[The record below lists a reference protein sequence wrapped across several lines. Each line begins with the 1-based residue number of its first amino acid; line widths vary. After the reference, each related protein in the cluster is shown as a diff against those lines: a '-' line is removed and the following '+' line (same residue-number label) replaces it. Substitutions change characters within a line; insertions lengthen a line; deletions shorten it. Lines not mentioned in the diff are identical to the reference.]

1 MALDTVPAF
10 DRALLSPARL
20 GPLVLRNKAV
30 MAPMT
35 RSRAGDGDAPTA
47 MNALYYAQ
55 RASAGL
61 IISEATQISPQGKGY
76 MWAPGLY
83 SEAQIAGWTL
93 VTEAVHAKGGL
104 IFAQLWHVGR
114 MSHPDVQEG
123 GILPVAPSA
132 IRPENARIFTKDGY
146 QPPVVPRA
154 LELAEIP
161 GIVEQFRVATEAA
174 IRAGFDGVELH
185 AAGGY
190 LIDQFLR
197 DGCNKRTD
205 RYGGSLENRAR
216 LLMEV
221 TQAVADVIGAERV
234 GVRLAPFFP
243 VNDCRDSDPK
253 SLFSYVVEQLN
264 RFGLSYL
271 HIIEVMEGMTPAK
284 DLAGD
289 YNPGT
294 LRRLFKGPYMAC
306 FDYDLARAEQ
316 ALRND
321 EADLIAFGRP
331 FIANPDLVERF
342 RAGVPL
348 AEADPATFYGGDA
361 KGYIDYSTAT

>member
-1 MALDTVPAF
+1 MAPQF
-10 DRALLSPARL
+10 DRALLTPTRL

-35 RSRAGDGDAPTA
+35 RSRAGAGDAPTA

-83 SEAQIAGWTL
+83 SDAQIAGWRL
-93 VTEAVHAKGGL
+93 VTDAVHEKGGV

-123 GILPVAPSA
+123 GVLPVAPSA
-132 IRPENARIFTKDGY
+132 ILAQNTRIFTTEGY

-154 LELAEIP
+154 LDLVEIP
-161 GIVEQFRVATEAA
+161 GIIEQFRVATHAA

-190 LIDQFLR
+190 LMDQFLR
-197 DGCNKRTD
+197 DGSNKRTD
-205 RYGGSLENRAR
+205 RYGGSIENRAR
-216 LLMEV
+216 LLMEI
-221 TQAVADVIGAERV
+221 TEAVAGVIGADRV
-234 GVRLAPFFP
+234 GVRLAPFSP

-253 SLFSYVVEQLN
+253 AVFSYVVEQLN

-271 HIIEVMEGMTPAK
+271 HIIEVAEGMKPAK
-284 DLAGD
+284 DLGGD
-289 YNPGT
+289 YNPAT
-294 LRRLFKGPYMAC
+294 LRKLFKGPYMGC
-306 FDYDLARAEQ
+306 FDYDQARAGQ
-316 ALRND
+316 ALAHG

-342 RAGVPL
+342 KSGAPL
-348 AEADPATFYGGDA
+348 AAADPATFYGGDA
-361 KGYIDYSTAT
+361 HGYTDYPTST